1 MSEATNDYGR
11 ATSVDAEAIGEPG
24 QRRFRLIAI
33 AGTQR
38 ACIWMEKQQ
47 LASIGEWF
55 NEMCERLDAES
66 ANAGPDVEAAPVP
79 LNFDLDFRARQ
90 LGLGYLEEDDTFVLH
105 AFDFNTA
112 GDEPLPT
119 FRCLL
124 SRGQARVLART
135 IERVVAGGR
144 PICPLCESP
153 MDPGGHVCP
162 RSNGHHAA
170 AGV

>member
-1 MSEATNDYGR
+1 MSEASNDYGR
-11 ATSVDAEAIGEPG
+11 ASSVDAEAIGEPG
-24 QRRFRLIAI
+24 QRRFRLVVIS
-33 AGTQR
+33 GTQR
-38 ACIWMEKQQ
+38 ASIWMEKQQ
-47 LASIGEWF
+47 LSSIGEWF
-55 NEMCERLDAES
+55 QEMCERLDNERP
-66 ANAGPDVEAAPVP
+66 NVEPDVEAAPVP

-90 LGLGYLEEDDTFVLH
+90 LGLGYQEEDDIFVFH
-105 AFDFNTA
+105 AFDLA
-112 GDEPLPT
+112 ADLSDPLPT

-135 IERVVAGGR
+135 IERAVAGGR

-170 AGV
+170 ASV

>member
-11 ATSVDAEAIGEPG
+11 AQSIDGEALGEPG
-24 QRRFRLIAI
+24 NRRFRLVVIS
-33 AGTQR
+33 GTER
-38 ACIWMEKQQ
+38 ASIWMEKQQ
-47 LASIGEWF
+47 LGSIGEWF
-55 NEMCERLDAES
+55 KEMCERLDNES
-66 ANAGPDVEAAPVP
+66 ARNEPDIEAEPAP

-90 LGLGYLEEDDTFVLH
+90 LGLGYLEEDDLFVLH
-105 AFDFNTA
+105 AFDIASQT
-112 GDEPLPT
+112 DDPLPT

-135 IERVVAGGR
+135 IERAVAGGR

-170 AGV
+170 ASV